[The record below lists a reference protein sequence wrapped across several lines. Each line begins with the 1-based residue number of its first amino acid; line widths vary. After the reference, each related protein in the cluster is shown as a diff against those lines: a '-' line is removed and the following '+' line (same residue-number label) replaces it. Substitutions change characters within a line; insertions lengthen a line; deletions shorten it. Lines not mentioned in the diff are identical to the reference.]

1 MARKSRIGRAVK
13 SGGTARRDNHR
24 TRLDGV
30 KSIVLNSETERPVN
44 PVVVNGKIEN
54 VHVVQHLNV
63 RRLRDC
69 RSQNRLNVFAVDL
82 DVAISSRH
90 IFAIFIFQ
98 DDKPQLFQMRGDFV
112 ELLGDG
118 IEQILA
124 DDSVGILLGI
134 FHVVPERAAFGNVG
148 VQGVYA
154 SGKTTAPLDVR
165 LFYDEYLE
173 AGAFIFRGILYPVGI
188 TCGSNSGITAG
199 RPAAYNQQIRFKP
212 FYLHSIS
219 VQLLVLPNIE
229 RDFHPVQYYIFMVFY
244 RILL

>member
-1 MARKSRIGRAVK
+1 M
-13 SGGTARRDNHR
+13 
-24 TRLDGV
+24 
-30 KSIVLNSETERPVN
+30 
-44 PVVVNGKIEN
+44 NGKIEN
-54 VHVVQHLNV
+54 IHVVQHLNV

-69 RSQNRLNVFAVDL
+69 RSQNRLDVLAVDF
-82 DVAISSRH
+82 DVAVPARH
-90 IFAIFIFQ
+90 ILAVFVLQ
-98 DDKPQLFQMRGDFV
+98 DDKPEFFQVRRDLV

-124 DDSVGILLGI
+124 HDSVGVLLRV
-134 FHVVPERAAFGNVG
+134 FHVIPGRATLGNVG
-148 VQGVYA
+148 IQRVHA